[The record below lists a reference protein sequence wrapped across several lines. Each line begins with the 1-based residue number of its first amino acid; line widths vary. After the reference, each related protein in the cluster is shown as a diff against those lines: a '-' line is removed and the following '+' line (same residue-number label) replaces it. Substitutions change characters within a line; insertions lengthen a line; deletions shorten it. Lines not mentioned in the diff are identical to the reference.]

1 MLFAQYER
9 YQYARHPLVEVICQ
23 LRFPTIMAIARHR
36 KPTLKNEDYFDHL
49 EQDTPMM
56 VPESREE
63 SVEQDGEQK

>member
-1 MLFAQYER
+1 MISVFCLGLIAIF
-9 YQYARHPLVEVICQ
+9 L
-23 LRFPTIMAIARHR
+23 FPTIMAIARHR